1 MGDLARS
8 DLAVCA
14 FESRLPHRFRVG
26 RRRPQR
32 GSGPR
37 PAGSSPAP
45 EAMPPRTAAA
55 PLSYSG
61 RPGSAPGGGSPC
73 SYSNRGRE
81 GGLSSRRLRV
91 RLPPSTP
98 PSTPGIMPTHLRLL
112 SGNGKHASSV
122 RRQPG
127 FDSPSRLFVVHAEL
141 AQPVEA
147 PRLGRGGSRFE
158 SVVRH
163 YGRRSGQACRAPL
176 LADARVTPCR
186 SSRPP
191 SSHGG

>member
-1 MGDLARS
+1 MGDLASS

-81 GGLSSRRLRV
+81 GGLSSRLLRV

-98 PSTPGIMPTHLRLL
+98 GNMPTDLRLL

-127 FDSPSRLFVVHAEL
+127 FDSPGRLFVVHAEL

-147 PRLGRGGSRFE
+147 PRPGRGGSRFE

-163 YGRRSGQACRAPL
+163 FGRRSGQACRAPL